1 MGVVSEH
8 VNVVVAVPTTD
19 VPATPT
25 VAVAPSVAPL
35 STGNEPARTAHEPSG
50 LSSTGAVAEA
60 GGIVAVA
67 VAVSVADASCFF
79 TLTATHSVPP
89 GMAGVAQARTLSP
102 EGVLLQTAGR
112 ADLGTLIVA
121 LRPAQ
126 VKLEVP

>member
-1 MGVVSEH
+1 M
-8 VNVVVAVPTTD
+8 
-19 VPATPT
+19 
-25 VAVAPSVAPL
+25 
-35 STGNEPARTAHEPSG
+35 
-50 LSSTGAVAEA
+50 
-60 GGIVAVA
+60 
-67 VAVSVADASCFF
+67 
-79 TLTATHSVPP
+79 PP